1 MPPKLKFETV
11 KQFFT
16 NNGCKLLSKTYQDN
30 KKNLEYI
37 CKCGHKRISK
47 FYNIKRHK
55 QFNCKNCTINKYFI
69 NGDNNLHM
77 HPKTFKKIIK
87 VMESKFKKS
96 LKYRNRFKSSE
107 VLKCSLCKYDKKIM
121 YYFPANLNKK
131 NNSLRC
137 RFCNNTNHTIRR
149 ANHTQEQVINKLLN
163 GLKNSAKS
171 REKKGRTCEFKLT
184 SDDIYNLIEKQNNK
198 CAYSNIE
205 LKWEYNHPHKA
216 SIDRINSDKGY
227 TIDNVHLVSH
237 ISNQAKSDLTEKNFL
252 EMIKQ
257 IYEHKIKDNPE
268 LQAILNNNKIVI
280 KQKPKIEIK
289 VNPKPKPT
297 KNKQPTTC
305 TDCNKKI
312 TKGSTRCASCA
323 SKNLNKRKVKNRP
336 SLETLLEDLKT
347 LPYTKVGLKYGVSD
361 NCIRKWIKQYQKNL

>member
-16 NNGCKLLSKTYQDN
+16 DNGCKLISTSYQTN
-30 KKNLEYI
+30 KNKLEYI
-37 CKCGHKRISK
+37 CKCGHKRISR

-55 QFNCKNCTINKYFI
+55 QFNCQKCTNNKYFI
-69 NGDNNLHM
+69 KVEDNLQM

-87 VMESKFKKS
+87 VMESKYKNS
-96 LKYRNRFKSSE
+96 LKYRNKFKSSE

-121 YYFPANLNKK
+121 YYFSANLNKK
-131 NNSLRC
+131 NNSRRC
-137 RFCNNTNHTIRR
+137 RFCNTKNRKIRR
-149 ANHTQEQVINKLLN
+149 NNHTQEQMINTMLTTCR
-163 GLKNSAKS
+163 NSCRR

-184 SDDIYNLIEKQNNK
+184 SDDIFNLIEKQNNK

-205 LKWEYNHPHKA
+205 LVWKYNHPHKA
-216 SIDRINSDKGY
+216 SIDRIDSDKGY

-237 ISNQAKSDLTEKNFL
+237 ISNVAKSDLTEKNFL

-257 IYEHKIKDNPE
+257 IYEHKIQDNPE
-268 LQAILNNNKIVI
+268 LQKILNNNKIVI
-280 KQKPKIEIK
+280 KQKPKVKIK
-289 VNPKPKPT
+289 VNPISQPT
-297 KNKQPTTC
+297 KIKLPTTC

-312 TKGSTRCASCA
+312 TKGSTRCGSCA
-323 SKNLNKRKVKNRP
+323 SKKFNKRKVKNRP

-347 LPYTKVGLKYGVSD
+347 LPYTKVGKKYGVSD
-361 NCIRKWIKQYQKNL
+361 NCIRKWIKQYQKNK